1 MASLPLP
8 ALTQP
13 SGNFATS
20 EGSAMV
26 GRATTPPARLSAL
39 EWSIVAMAEHD
50 GLSSIREPSRYTR
63 ALRALFGIKQ
73 PNRLAN
79 ERLELLRR
87 VAILVWHHGWNVSKS
102 ELAAFFAAG
111 FDGDQY
117 ELIQTSVGRARA
129 ASRRRRAR

>member
-8 ALTQP
+8 ALTQSP
-13 SGNFATS
+13 AKFASS
-20 EGSAMV
+20 EAPTIV
-26 GRATTPPARLSAL
+26 GRSTTPPPRLSAL

-50 GLSSIREPSRYTR
+50 GLASIREPSRYTR
-63 ALRALFGIKQ
+63 ALRALFGLKR

-87 VAILVWHHGWNVSKS
+87 VAVLIWHHGWNVPKS
-102 ELAAFFAAG
+102 ELTAFFGAG

-129 ASRRRRAR
+129 ANRRRRGR